1 MNTTEPASPK
11 LRLLRYLAYAFLLL
25 LILITLLLWQ
35 TPRLVQRYL
44 PGWLAE
50 HYGLQLTLGEI
61 DVGLRNPSLTLGAT
75 ALLDAKQQPIIGF
88 EQLFITPN
96 LQASWQQ
103 KGVVLSAV
111 TLTNPVVQLQR
122 LTDKKGEVRL
132 NLTDALA
139 TLLAP
144 APSPE
149 PETASAPLLV
159 DIASVNVT
167 DGHVRYQDQR
177 KESEPGWLPPLSLE
191 KVTLKLDNLRT
202 EANHPTAYQL
212 SAAINGKSSLA
223 AHGKLDV
230 MSGMGQ
236 GKVSL
241 KQVELKP
248 FAPLWAPYLKLDL
261 AKGHANT
268 EVEYQLKEGKQG
280 VLWQLSKGKL
290 TLDNWQLKK
299 HKGDE
304 FARFGQLA
312 LSELAVDGQKQ
323 SLQIGKVTLQ
333 QPLLKA
339 TLNPQQELDLADLLI
354 EQAPAKPV
362 KGAHAAN
369 EVANNAAPKS
379 AQQAKTAG
387 NGKKHTPDKPWQW
400 QIKQILID
408 KGDLTL
414 TESSSGKPQAR
425 QFSGLKLALGPLGS
439 KGEQPS
445 KLTLATHFNQSSPLA
460 FDGQLTL
467 TPFTLSGDINQ
478 QGLPLTLAQPYLAD
492 LVRIKVQ
499 NGLLSSKTRLDLATT
514 AQGDLSKLTLQGG
527 LDVNGLKVVDRAD
540 NQRLL
545 EFNTLALTGLTYDGI
560 SQQMR
565 IKDIA
570 LNKPFAR
577 IEINEDGTTNLQQ
590 LLLPQPAATKST
602 QAAATKSTQA
612 AAGSK
617 TPDFRFTID
626 QLRTEQGNLRFA
638 DRSLS
643 QDFVADI
650 ASLGGQSRHIS
661 NIPGQRSD
669 LAFNGKVDRYA
680 PVTIRGGTNLLVA
693 NPILDIAV
701 AFHNLELTTFTP
713 YSGTY
718 AGYAIDKGQLSM
730 KLHYKLEGNRLEG
743 DNDITIKKLQLG
755 EKIKSDQAKD
765 LPLGLAIAL
774 LSDANGVIQMNLKV
788 KGDLDQPDFSIG
800 NIFWD
805 VLGNTLSKAITSPF
819 SLLASLADGTE
830 DLDELPF
837 LPGDPDLPPTQQEK
851 LVKLAQALKDRPK
864 LSMNI
869 RGKVNFNE
877 ERPILQRQ
885 KLERVLAK
893 LTGNQ
898 ADLDLLEQD
907 SALQEAL
914 ARAYEERFGEDLDDL
929 AARLHLDEESAA
941 LRAQAV
947 ILLRDQQL
955 ITAKSLRNLA
965 MRRAQNTKE
974 FLVDSQGIAPE
985 RLFVL
990 DSQVKEEDKEA
1001 KVILTLDQ

>member
-11 LRLLRYLAYAFLLL
+11 PRLLRYLAYAFLLL

-35 TPRLVQRYL
+35 TPRLIQRYL
-44 PGWLAE
+44 PSWLAE

-61 DVGLRNPSLTLGAT
+61 DVGLRTPSITLGAT
-75 ALLDAKQQPIIGF
+75 ALLDAKQQPIIRF
-88 EQLFITPN
+88 EQLFISPD

-111 TLTNPVVQLQR
+111 TLTKPVVLLQR
-122 LTDKKGEVRL
+122 LADKKGDVRL

-139 TLLAP
+139 ALLAP

-149 PETASAPLLV
+149 PETVSAPLLV
-159 DIASVNVT
+159 DIASIAVT

-177 KESEPGWLPPLSLE
+177 KESEPGCLPPLNLE

-212 SAAINGKSSLA
+212 SAAINGNSSLA

-261 AKGHANT
+261 AKGHANA
-268 EVEYQLKEGKQG
+268 EVEYQLKEGKQE
-280 VLWQLSKGKL
+280 VQWQLSKGKL

-299 HKGDE
+299 RKGDE
-304 FARFGQLA
+304 FARFSQLA

-339 TLNPQQELDLADLLI
+339 TLNAQQELDLADLLI
-354 EQAPAKPV
+354 AQAPAKPV
-362 KGAHAAN
+362 KGANAAN
-369 EVANNAAPKS
+369 EAAKNAAPKS

-387 NGKKHTPDKPWQW
+387 NGKKNKADKPWQW
-400 QIKQILID
+400 QIRQIAID
-408 KGDLTL
+408 KGALTL
-414 TESSSGKPQAR
+414 TESSSGKPLAR
-425 QFSGLKLALGPLGS
+425 QLSGLKLALGPLGS

-445 KLTLATHFNQSSPLA
+445 KLTLATHFNQNTPLT

-467 TPFTLSGDINQ
+467 TPFALSGDINQ

-514 AQGDLSKLTLQGG
+514 TQGDLSKLSLQGR

-565 IKDIA
+565 IKEIA

-577 IEINEDGTTNLQQ
+577 IEIHEDGTTNLQQ
-590 LLLPQPAATKST
+590 LLLLQPAATKHT
-602 QAAATKSTQA
+602 QTS
-612 AAGSK
+612 AGSK
-617 TPDFRFTID
+617 GPDFRFTID

-693 NPILDIAV
+693 NPLLDIAV

-755 EKIKSDQAKD
+755 EKIKSEQAKD

-819 SLLASLADGTE
+819 SLLASLADGTD

-837 LPGDPDLPPTQQEK
+837 LPGDPDLTPTQQEK
-851 LVKLAQALKDRPK
+851 LIKLAQALKERPK

-907 SALQEAL
+907 PALQEAL
-914 ARAYEERFGEDLDDL
+914 AQAYEERFGEDLDDL
-929 AARLHLDEESAA
+929 ADRLHLDEESAA

-974 FLVDSQGIAPE
+974 FLVDSQGITPE

-1001 KVILTLDQ
+1001 KVVLTLDQ

>member
-11 LRLLRYLAYAFLLL
+11 LRLLRYLAYAFLLF

-35 TPRLVQRYL
+35 TPRLIQRYL

-75 ALLDAKQQPIIGF
+75 ALLDAKQQPIIRF

-111 TLTNPVVQLQR
+111 TLTKPVVLLQR
-122 LTDKKGEVRL
+122 LADKKGDVRL

-144 APSPE
+144 APSHE

-159 DIASVNVT
+159 DIARVNVT

-177 KESEPGWLPPLSLE
+177 KESEPGWLPLLNLE

-202 EANHPTAYQL
+202 EVNHPTAYQL
-212 SAAINGKSSLA
+212 SAAINGKSSLS

-236 GKVSL
+236 GKASL
-241 KQVELKP
+241 KQVDLKP

-261 AKGHANT
+261 AKGHANA

-312 LSELAVDGQKQ
+312 LSDLAVDGQKP

-354 EQAPAKPV
+354 EQAPAKLV

-387 NGKKHTPDKPWQW
+387 NSKKHGADKPWQW

-425 QFSGLKLALGPLGS
+425 QLSGLKLALGPLGS

-445 KLTLATHFNQSSPLA
+445 KLTLATQFNQSSPLA

-527 LDVNGLKVVDRAD
+527 LDINGLKVVDRAD

-602 QAAATKSTQA
+602 HAT
-612 AAGSK
+612 AGSK
-617 TPDFRFTID
+617 APDFRFTID

-837 LPGDPDLPPTQQEK
+837 LPGDPDLTPTQQEK

-907 SALQEAL
+907 PALQEAL
-914 ARAYEERFGEDLDDL
+914 AQAYEERFGEDLEDL
-929 AARLHLDEESAA
+929 ADRLHLDEESAA

>member
-35 TPRLVQRYL
+35 TPRLIQRYL

-61 DVGLRNPSLTLGAT
+61 DVGLRTPSLTLGAT
-75 ALLDAKQQPIIGF
+75 ALLDAKQQPIIAF

-111 TLTNPVVQLQR
+111 TLTKPVVQLQR
-122 LTDKKGEVRL
+122 LADNKGDVRL

-139 TLLAP
+139 TLLTPAP
-144 APSPE
+144 APE

-159 DIASVNVT
+159 DIASVNLT

-177 KESEPGWLPPLSLE
+177 KESEPGWLPPLNLE
-191 KVTLKLDNLRT
+191 KVTLKIDNLRT

-261 AKGHANT
+261 AKGHANA

-362 KGAHAAN
+362 KEANTAN

-387 NGKKHTPDKPWQW
+387 NSKKHGADKPWQW
-400 QIKQILID
+400 QIKQIVID

-414 TESSSGKPQAR
+414 TESSSGKPLAR
-425 QFSGLKLALGPLGS
+425 QLSGLKLALGPLGS

-590 LLLPQPAATKST
+590 LLLPQPAATNSPH
-602 QAAATKSTQA
+602 AT
-612 AAGSK
+612 AGSK
-617 TPDFRFTID
+617 APDFRFTID

-837 LPGDPDLPPTQQEK
+837 LPGAPDLTPTQQEK

-907 SALQEAL
+907 PALQEAL
-914 ARAYEERFGEDLDDL
+914 AQAYEERFGEDLDDL
-929 AARLHLDEESAA
+929 ADRLHLDEESAA

>member
-1 MNTTEPASPK
+1 MNTTKPAFPK

-61 DVGLRNPSLTLGAT
+61 EVGLRHPSLTLGAT
-75 ALLDAKQQPIIGF
+75 ALLDAKQQPIVSF
-88 EQLFITPN
+88 EQLLITPN

-111 TLTNPVVQLQR
+111 SLTRPVVLLQR
-122 LTDKKGEVRL
+122 LADKKGDVRL

-139 TLLAP
+139 TVLAP

-159 DIASVNVT
+159 DIASIAVT

-177 KESEPGWLPPLSLE
+177 KENEPGWLPPLNLE

-212 SAAINGKSSLA
+212 NAAINGKSSLA

-241 KQVELKP
+241 KQVELIP

-261 AKGHANT
+261 AKGHANA
-268 EVEYQLKEGKQG
+268 EVEYLLKESKQG

-304 FARFGQLA
+304 FARFSQLA
-312 LSELAVDGQKQ
+312 LSELAIDGQKQ
-323 SLQIGKVTLQ
+323 TLQIGKVTLQ

-339 TLNPQQELDLADLLI
+339 TLNAQQELDLTDLLI

-362 KGAHAAN
+362 KDAKATTAA
-369 EVANNAAPKS
+369 
-379 AQQAKTAG
+379 
-387 NGKKHTPDKPWQW
+387 KPWQW
-400 QIKQILID
+400 QIKQIAID

-414 TESSSGKPQAR
+414 TESSSGKPLAR
-425 QFSGLKLALGPLGS
+425 QLSGLKLALGPLGS
-439 KGEQPS
+439 KGEQSS
-445 KLTLATHFNQSSPLA
+445 KLTLATHFNQNSPLTFA
-460 FDGQLTL
+460 GQLTL
-467 TPFTLSGDINQ
+467 IPFALSGEISQ
-478 QGLPLTLAQPYLAD
+478 QGLPLALAQPYLAN
-492 LVRIKVQ
+492 LLRIKLQ
-499 NGLLSSKTRLDLATT
+499 TGQLSSKTKLDLATT
-514 AQGDLSKLTLQGG
+514 AQGELGKLTLQGG
-527 LDVNGLKVVDRAD
+527 LDISGLKVVDRAD

-545 EFNTLALTGLTYDGI
+545 EISNLQLTGLDYDGI

-570 LNKPFAR
+570 LSKPFAR
-577 IEINEDGTTNLQQ
+577 IEINEDGITNLQQ
-590 LLLPQPAATKST
+590 LLLPQPAAGKGT
-602 QAAATKSTQA
+602 QQP
-612 AAGSK
+612 AGSK
-617 TPDFRFTID
+617 GPDFRFTID

-701 AFHNLELTTFTP
+701 AFNNLELTTFTP

-755 EKIKSDQAKD
+755 EKIKSEQAKD

-837 LPGDPDLPPTQQEK
+837 LPGDPDLTQTQLDK
-851 LVKLAQALKDRPK
+851 LAKLAQALKDRPK

-907 SALQEAL
+907 PDLQEAL
-914 ARAYEERFGEDLDDL
+914 AKAYQERFSEDLDDL
-929 AARLHLDEESAA
+929 ADRLSLDEESPA
-941 LRAQAV
+941 LRAQA
-947 ILLRDQQL
+947 IALLQEQQL

-1001 KVILTLDQ
+1001 KVVLTLDQ

>member
-35 TPRLVQRYL
+35 TPRLIQRYL

-75 ALLDAKQQPIIGF
+75 TLLDAKQQPIIGF

-96 LQASWQQ
+96 LQACWQQ

-111 TLTNPVVQLQR
+111 TLTKPVVLLQR

-144 APSPE
+144 SPSPE

-177 KESEPGWLPPLSLE
+177 KESEPGWLPPLNLE

-261 AKGHANT
+261 AKGHVNA
-268 EVEYQLKEGKQG
+268 EVQYQLKEGKQG

-312 LSELAVDGQKQ
+312 LSDLAVDGQKQ

-354 EQAPAKPV
+354 EQTPAKPV

-387 NGKKHTPDKPWQW
+387 NSKKHGADKPWQW

-425 QFSGLKLALGPLGS
+425 QLSGLKLALGPLGS

-445 KLTLATHFNQSSPLA
+445 KLTLATQFNQSSPLA

-499 NGLLSSKTRLDLATT
+499 NGLLSSKTRLDLVTT

-527 LDVNGLKVVDRAD
+527 LDINGLKVVDRAD

-590 LLLPQPAATKST
+590 LLLPQPAATNSPH
-602 QAAATKSTQA
+602 AT
-612 AAGSK
+612 AGSK
-617 TPDFRFTID
+617 APDFRFTID

-837 LPGDPDLPPTQQEK
+837 LPGDPDLTPTQQKK

-907 SALQEAL
+907 PALQEAL
-914 ARAYEERFGEDLDDL
+914 AQAYEERFGEDLDDL
-929 AARLHLDEESAA
+929 ADRLHLDEESAA

>member
-11 LRLLRYLAYAFLLL
+11 LRLLRYLAYAFLLF

-61 DVGLRNPSLTLGAT
+61 DVGVRTPSLTLGAT
-75 ALLDAKQQPIIGF
+75 TLLDAKQQPIVRF
-88 EQLFITPN
+88 EQLFITPD

-111 TLTNPVVQLQR
+111 TLTKPVVLLQR
-122 LTDKKGEVRL
+122 LADKKGEVRL

-144 APSPE
+144 SPSPE
-149 PETASAPLLV
+149 PETARAPLLV

-177 KESEPGWLPPLSLE
+177 KESEPGWLPLLNLE

-212 SAAINGKSSLA
+212 NAAINGKSSLA

-261 AKGHANT
+261 AKGHANA

-387 NGKKHTPDKPWQW
+387 NGKKHAPDKPWQW

-425 QFSGLKLALGPLGS
+425 QLSGLKLALGPLGS

-445 KLTLATHFNQSSPLA
+445 KLTLATQFNQSSPLA

-527 LDVNGLKVVDRAD
+527 LDINGLKVVDRAD

-590 LLLPQPAATKST
+590 LLLPQPAAAKST
-602 QAAATKSTQA
+602 EAK
-612 AAGSK
+612 AGSK
-617 TPDFRFTID
+617 APDFRFTID

-837 LPGDPDLPPTQQEK
+837 LPGDPDLTPTQQEK

-914 ARAYEERFGEDLDDL
+914 AQAYEERFGEDLDDL
-929 AARLHLDEESAA
+929 ADRLHLDEESAA

>member
-11 LRLLRYLAYAFLLL
+11 LRLLRYLAYAFLLF

-35 TPRLVQRYL
+35 TPRLIQRYL

-75 ALLDAKQQPIIGF
+75 ALLDAKQQPIIRF

-111 TLTNPVVQLQR
+111 TLTKPVVLLQR
-122 LTDKKGEVRL
+122 LADKKGDVRL

-144 APSPE
+144 APSHE

-159 DIASVNVT
+159 DIARVNVT

-177 KESEPGWLPPLSLE
+177 KASEPGWLPPLNLE

-212 SAAINGKSSLA
+212 NAAINGKSSLA

-236 GKVSL
+236 GKVSF

-248 FAPLWAPYLKLDL
+248 FAPLWAPYLRLDL
-261 AKGHANT
+261 AKGHANA

-304 FARFGQLA
+304 FARFGQLT

-333 QPLLKA
+333 QPLLRA

-362 KGAHAAN
+362 KGAHVAN

-387 NGKKHTPDKPWQW
+387 NGKKHAPDKPWQW

-425 QFSGLKLALGPLGS
+425 QLSGLKLALGPLGS

-467 TPFTLSGDINQ
+467 SPFTISGDINQ

-499 NGLLSSKTRLDLATT
+499 SGLLSSKTRLDLATT

-590 LLLPQPAATKST
+590 LLLPQPAAAKST
-602 QAAATKSTQA
+602 EAK
-612 AAGSK
+612 AGSK
-617 TPDFRFTID
+617 APDFRFTID

-837 LPGDPDLPPTQQEK
+837 LPGDPDLTPTQQEK

-907 SALQEAL
+907 PALQEAL
-914 ARAYEERFGEDLDDL
+914 AQAYEERFGEDLDDL
-929 AARLHLDEESAA
+929 ADRLHLDEESAA

>member
-11 LRLLRYLAYAFLLL
+11 LRLLRYLAYAFLLF

-35 TPRLVQRYL
+35 TPRLIQRYL

-61 DVGLRNPSLTLGAT
+61 DVGLCNPSLTLGAT

-88 EQLFITPN
+88 EQLFITPD

-103 KGVVLSAV
+103 KGVVLSTV
-111 TLTNPVVQLQR
+111 TLTKPVVLLQR

-177 KESEPGWLPPLSLE
+177 KESEPGWLPLLNLE

-236 GKVSL
+236 GKMSL
-241 KQVELKP
+241 KQVDLKP

-261 AKGHANT
+261 AKGHANA

-312 LSELAVDGQKQ
+312 LSDLAVDGQKQ

-354 EQAPAKPV
+354 EQAPAKPA

-387 NGKKHTPDKPWQW
+387 NGKQHTPDKPWQW

-425 QFSGLKLALGPLGS
+425 QLSGLKLALGPLGS

-527 LDVNGLKVVDRAD
+527 LDINGLKVVDRAD

-590 LLLPQPAATKST
+590 LLLPQPAAAKST
-602 QAAATKSTQA
+602 EAK
-612 AAGSK
+612 AGSK
-617 TPDFRFTID
+617 APDFRFTID

-819 SLLASLADGTE
+819 SLLASLTDGTE

-837 LPGDPDLPPTQQEK
+837 LPGDPDLTPTQQEK

-907 SALQEAL
+907 PALQEAL
-914 ARAYEERFGEDLDDL
+914 AQAYEERFGEDLDDL
-929 AARLHLDEESAA
+929 ADRLHLDEESAA

>member
-1 MNTTEPASPK
+1 MNNTEPASPK
-11 LRLLRYLAYAFLLL
+11 LRLLPYLAYAFLLL

-35 TPRLVQRYL
+35 TPRLIQRYL

-61 DVGLRNPSLTLGAT
+61 DVGLRPPSLTLGAT
-75 ALLDAKQQPIIGF
+75 ALLDAKQQPIIRF
-88 EQLFITPN
+88 EQLFITPD

-111 TLTNPVVQLQR
+111 TLTKPVVQLQR
-122 LTDKKGEVRL
+122 LTDKKGDVRL

-149 PETASAPLLV
+149 PETTSVPLLV

-177 KESEPGWLPPLSLE
+177 KESEPGWLPPLNLE

-212 SAAINGKSSLA
+212 NAAINGKSSLA

-236 GKVSL
+236 GKASL

-261 AKGHANT
+261 AKGHANA

-379 AQQAKTAG
+379 AQQAKGAG
-387 NGKKHTPDKPWQW
+387 NSKKHGADKPWQW

-425 QFSGLKLALGPLGS
+425 QLSGLKLALGPLGS

-445 KLTLATHFNQSSPLA
+445 KLTLATQFNQSSTLA

-499 NGLLSSKTRLDLATT
+499 NGLLSSNTRLDLATT

-527 LDVNGLKVVDRAD
+527 LDINGLKVVDRAD

-590 LLLPQPAATKST
+590 LLLPQSAAAKST
-602 QAAATKSTQA
+602 EAK
-612 AAGSK
+612 AGSK
-617 TPDFRFTID
+617 APDFRFTID

-837 LPGDPDLPPTQQEK
+837 LPGDPDLTPTQQEK

-907 SALQEAL
+907 PALQEAL
-914 ARAYEERFGEDLDDL
+914 AQAYEERFGEDLDDL
-929 AARLHLDEESAA
+929 ADRLHLDEESAA

>member
-11 LRLLRYLAYAFLLL
+11 PRLLRYLAYAFLLL

-75 ALLDAKQQPIIGF
+75 ALLDAKQQPIIRF
-88 EQLFITPN
+88 EQLFISPD

-111 TLTNPVVQLQR
+111 TLTKPVVLLQR
-122 LTDKKGEVRL
+122 LADKKGDVRL

-139 TLLAP
+139 TVLAP

-149 PETASAPLLV
+149 PETTSAPLLV
-159 DIASVNVT
+159 DIASLAVT

-177 KESEPGWLPPLSLE
+177 KESEPGWLPPLNLE

-212 SAAINGKSSLA
+212 SAAINGNSSLA

-261 AKGHANT
+261 AKGHANAQ
-268 EVEYQLKEGKQG
+268 VEYQLKEGKQE
-280 VLWQLSKGKL
+280 VQWQLSKGKL

-299 HKGDE
+299 RKGDE
-304 FARFGQLA
+304 FARFSQLA

-339 TLNPQQELDLADLLI
+339 TLNAQQQLDLADLLI

-362 KGAHAAN
+362 KGTNPAN
-369 EVANNAAPKS
+369 EAAKNAAPKS
-379 AQQAKTAG
+379 AQQAKAAG
-387 NGKKHTPDKPWQW
+387 NGKKHTADKPWQW
-400 QIKQILID
+400 QIKQIAID

-414 TESSSGKPQAR
+414 TESSSGKPLAR
-425 QFSGLKLALGPLGS
+425 QLSGLKLALGPLGS

-445 KLTLATHFNQSSPLA
+445 KLTLATHLNQSSPLT

-467 TPFTLSGDINQ
+467 TPFALSGDINQ

-499 NGLLSSKTRLDLATT
+499 NGRLSSKTRLDLATT
-514 AQGDLSKLTLQGG
+514 TQGDLSKLTLQGG
-527 LDVNGLKVVDRAD
+527 LDINGLKVVDRAD

-565 IKDIA
+565 IKEIA

-577 IEINEDGTTNLQQ
+577 IEIHEDGTTNLQQ
-590 LLLPQPAATKST
+590 LLLPQPAATKHT
-602 QAAATKSTQA
+602 QTS
-612 AAGSK
+612 AGSK
-617 TPDFRFTID
+617 GPDFRFTID

-693 NPILDIAV
+693 NPLLDIAV

-755 EKIKSDQAKD
+755 EKIKSEQAKD

-819 SLLASLADGTE
+819 SLLASLADGTD

-837 LPGDPDLPPTQQEK
+837 LPGDPDLTPTQQEK

-907 SALQEAL
+907 PALQEAL
-914 ARAYEERFGEDLDDL
+914 AQAYEERFGEDLEDL
-929 AARLHLDEESAA
+929 ADRLHLDEESAA

-974 FLVDSQGIAPE
+974 FLVDNQGIAPE

>member
-11 LRLLRYLAYAFLLL
+11 LRLLRYLAYAFLLF

-88 EQLFITPN
+88 EQLFITPD

-111 TLTNPVVQLQR
+111 TLTKPVVLLQR
-122 LTDKKGEVRL
+122 LADKKGDVRL

-144 APSPE
+144 APSSE

-261 AKGHANT
+261 AKGHANA

-323 SLQIGKVTLQ
+323 SLQIGKMTLQ

-362 KGAHAAN
+362 KGAHVAN

-387 NGKKHTPDKPWQW
+387 NGKKHAPDKPWQW

-425 QFSGLKLALGPLGS
+425 QLSGLKLALGPLGS

-445 KLTLATHFNQSSPLA
+445 KLTLATQFNQSSPLA

-499 NGLLSSKTRLDLATT
+499 SGLLSSKSRLDLATT

-527 LDVNGLKVVDRAD
+527 LDINGLKVVDRAD

-590 LLLPQPAATKST
+590 LLLPQPAATKGT
-602 QAAATKSTQA
+602 HAT
-612 AAGSK
+612 AGSK
-617 TPDFRFTID
+617 APDFRFTID

-837 LPGDPDLPPTQQEK
+837 LPGDPDLTPTQQEK

-907 SALQEAL
+907 PALQEAL
-914 ARAYEERFGEDLDDL
+914 AQAYEERFGEDLDDL
-929 AARLHLDEESAA
+929 ADRLHLDEESAA

>member
-25 LILITLLLWQ
+25 LILMTLLLWQ

-75 ALLDAKQQPIIGF
+75 TLLDAKQQPIIGF

-111 TLTNPVVQLQR
+111 TLTKPVVLLQR
-122 LTDKKGEVRL
+122 LTDKKGDVRL

-139 TLLAP
+139 TLLTP

-149 PETASAPLLV
+149 PEPASAPLLV

-177 KESEPGWLPPLSLE
+177 KESEPGWLPPLNLE

-223 AHGKLDV
+223 AHGKLAV

-236 GKVSL
+236 GKASL

-261 AKGHANT
+261 AKGHANA

-312 LSELAVDGQKQ
+312 LSELTVDGQKQ
-323 SLQIGKVTLQ
+323 SLQIGKITLQ

-362 KGAHAAN
+362 KGADTAN

-387 NGKKHTPDKPWQW
+387 NGKKHGADKPWQW
-400 QIKQILID
+400 QIKQIVID

-425 QFSGLKLALGPLGS
+425 QLSGLKLALGPLGS

-445 KLTLATHFNQSSPLA
+445 KLTLATQFNQSSPLA

-478 QGLPLTLAQPYLAD
+478 QGLPLTLAEPYLAD

-527 LDVNGLKVVDRAD
+527 LDINGLKVVDRAD

-565 IKDIA
+565 IKDIT

-590 LLLPQPAATKST
+590 LLLPQPAAAKST
-602 QAAATKSTQA
+602 EAK
-612 AAGSK
+612 AGSK
-617 TPDFRFTID
+617 APDFRFTID

-830 DLDELPF
+830 DLEELPF
-837 LPGDPDLPPTQQEK
+837 LPGEPDLTPTQQEK

-907 SALQEAL
+907 PALQEAL
-914 ARAYEERFGEDLDDL
+914 AQAYEERFGEDLDDL
-929 AARLHLDEESAA
+929 ADRLHLDEESAA

>member
-11 LRLLRYLAYAFLLL
+11 LRLLRYLAYVFLLF

-35 TPRLVQRYL
+35 TPRLIQRYL

-61 DVGLRNPSLTLGAT
+61 DVGLRNPSLTLGTT
-75 ALLDAKQQPIIGF
+75 ALLDAKQQPIIRF
-88 EQLFITPN
+88 EQLFITPD

-111 TLTNPVVQLQR
+111 TLTKPVMLLQR

-139 TLLAP
+139 TLLTP

-149 PETASAPLLV
+149 PEPASAPLLI

-177 KESEPGWLPPLSLE
+177 KESEPGWLPPLNLE

-202 EANHPTAYQL
+202 EANHSTAYQL
-212 SAAINGKSSLA
+212 DAAINGKSSLA

-236 GKVSL
+236 GKVSF

-261 AKGHANT
+261 AKGHANA

-304 FARFGQLA
+304 FARFGQLT

-333 QPLLKA
+333 QPLLRA

-362 KGAHAAN
+362 KGAHVAN

-387 NGKKHTPDKPWQW
+387 NGKKHAPDKPWQW

-425 QFSGLKLALGPLGS
+425 QLSGLKLALGPLGS

-467 TPFTLSGDINQ
+467 SPFTISGDINQ

-499 NGLLSSKTRLDLATT
+499 SGLLSSKTRLDLATT

-590 LLLPQPAATKST
+590 LLLPQPAAAKST
-602 QAAATKSTQA
+602 EAK
-612 AAGSK
+612 AGSK
-617 TPDFRFTID
+617 APDFRFTID

-837 LPGDPDLPPTQQEK
+837 LPGDPDLTPTQQEK

-907 SALQEAL
+907 PALQEAL
-914 ARAYEERFGEDLDDL
+914 AQAYEERFGEDLDDL
-929 AARLHLDEESAA
+929 ADRLHLDEESAA

>member
-75 ALLDAKQQPIIGF
+75 ALLDAKQQPIIRF

-111 TLTNPVVQLQR
+111 TLTKPVVLLQR
-122 LTDKKGEVRL
+122 LTDKKGDVRL

-149 PETASAPLLV
+149 PEPASAPLLI

-177 KESEPGWLPPLSLE
+177 KESEPGWLPPLNLE
-191 KVTLKLDNLRT
+191 KMTLKLDNLRT
-202 EANHPTAYQL
+202 EANHPTVYQL
-212 SAAINGKSSLA
+212 NAAINGKSSLA
-223 AHGKLDV
+223 ADGKLDV

-236 GKVSL
+236 GKASL
-241 KQVELKP
+241 KQVDLKP

-261 AKGHANT
+261 AKGHANA

-323 SLQIGKVTLQ
+323 SLQIGKITLQ

-362 KGAHAAN
+362 KGADTAN

-387 NGKKHTPDKPWQW
+387 NGKKHGADKPWQW
-400 QIKQILID
+400 QIKQIVID

-425 QFSGLKLALGPLGS
+425 QLSGLKLALGPLGS

-445 KLTLATHFNQSSPLA
+445 KLTLATQFNQSSPLA

-527 LDVNGLKVVDRAD
+527 LDINGLKVVDRVD

-590 LLLPQPAATKST
+590 LLLPQPAAAKST
-602 QAAATKSTQA
+602 EAK
-612 AAGSK
+612 AGSK
-617 TPDFRFTID
+617 APDFRFTID

-837 LPGDPDLPPTQQEK
+837 LPGDPDLTPTQQEK

-914 ARAYEERFGEDLDDL
+914 AQAYEERFGEDLDDL
-929 AARLHLDEESAA
+929 ADRLHLDEESAA

>member
-11 LRLLRYLAYAFLLL
+11 LRLLRYLAYAFLLF

-75 ALLDAKQQPIIGF
+75 ALLDAKQQAIIGF
-88 EQLFITPN
+88 EQLFITPD

-103 KGVVLSAV
+103 KGIVLSAV
-111 TLTNPVVQLQR
+111 TLTKPMVLLQR
-122 LTDKKGEVRL
+122 LTDKKGDVRL

-139 TLLAP
+139 TLLTP

-177 KESEPGWLPPLSLE
+177 KESEPGWLPPLNLE
-191 KVTLKLDNLRT
+191 KMTLKLDNLRT

-212 SAAINGKSSLA
+212 NAAINGKSSLA

-236 GKVSL
+236 GKASL
-241 KQVELKP
+241 KQVDLKP

-261 AKGHANT
+261 AKGHANA
-268 EVEYQLKEGKQG
+268 EVVYQLKEGKQG

-312 LSELAVDGQKQ
+312 LSDLAVDGQKQ

-369 EVANNAAPKS
+369 EVTNNAAPKS

-387 NGKKHTPDKPWQW
+387 NSKKHGADKPWQW

-425 QFSGLKLALGPLGS
+425 QLSGLKLALGPLGS

-445 KLTLATHFNQSSPLA
+445 KLTLATQFNQSSPLA

-590 LLLPQPAATKST
+590 LLLPQPAAANST
-602 QAAATKSTQA
+602 HAT
-612 AAGSK
+612 AGSK
-617 TPDFRFTID
+617 APDFRFTID

-837 LPGDPDLPPTQQEK
+837 LPGDPDLTPTQQEK

-907 SALQEAL
+907 PALQEAL
-914 ARAYEERFGEDLDDL
+914 AQAYEERFGEDLDDL
-929 AARLHLDEESAA
+929 ADRLHLDEESAA

>member
-11 LRLLRYLAYAFLLL
+11 LRLLRYLAYAFLLF

-88 EQLFITPN
+88 EQLFITPD

-103 KGVVLSAV
+103 KGVVLSTV
-111 TLTNPVVQLQR
+111 TLTKPVVLLQR
-122 LTDKKGEVRL
+122 LADKKGDVRL

-149 PETASAPLLV
+149 PEPASAPLLI

-177 KESEPGWLPPLSLE
+177 KASEPGWLPPLNLE

-261 AKGHANT
+261 AKGHANA

-312 LSELAVDGQKQ
+312 LSDLAVDGQKQ

-369 EVANNAAPKS
+369 EVASNAAPKS
-379 AQQAKTAG
+379 APQAKTAG
-387 NGKKHTPDKPWQW
+387 NGKQHTPDKPWQW

-425 QFSGLKLALGPLGS
+425 QLSGLKLALGPLGS
-439 KGEQPS
+439 KGEQLS
-445 KLTLATHFNQSSPLA
+445 KLTLATQFNQSSPLA

-527 LDVNGLKVVDRAD
+527 LDINGLKVVDRAD

-590 LLLPQPAATKST
+590 LLLPQPAA
-602 QAAATKSTQA
+602 AKSTQA

-661 NIPGQRSD
+661 NIPGQHSD

>member
-25 LILITLLLWQ
+25 FILITLLLWQ
-35 TPRLVQRYL
+35 TPRLIQRYL

-96 LQASWQQ
+96 LQVSWQQ

-111 TLTNPVVQLQR
+111 TLTKPVVLLQR
-122 LTDKKGEVRL
+122 LTDKKGDVRL

-139 TLLAP
+139 TLLTP

-177 KESEPGWLPPLSLE
+177 KASEPGWLPPLNLE

-212 SAAINGKSSLA
+212 NAAINGKSSLA

-230 MSGMGQ
+230 LSGMGQ
-236 GKVSL
+236 GKASL
-241 KQVELKP
+241 KQVDLKP

-261 AKGHANT
+261 AKGHANA

-312 LSELAVDGQKQ
+312 LSDLAVDGQKQ
-323 SLQIGKVTLQ
+323 SLQIGKITLQ

-354 EQAPAKPV
+354 EQAPAKPA

-387 NGKKHTPDKPWQW
+387 NGKKHGADKPWQW
-400 QIKQILID
+400 QIKQILIE

-425 QFSGLKLALGPLGS
+425 QLSGLKLALGPLGS

-445 KLTLATHFNQSSPLA
+445 KLTLATQFNQSSPLA

-527 LDVNGLKVVDRAD
+527 LDINGLKVVDRAD

-590 LLLPQPAATKST
+590 LLLPQPAAAKSIE
-602 QAAATKSTQA
+602 AK
-612 AAGSK
+612 AGSK
-617 TPDFRFTID
+617 APDFRFTID

-837 LPGDPDLPPTQQEK
+837 LPGDPDLTPTQQEK

-907 SALQEAL
+907 PALQEAL
-914 ARAYEERFGEDLDDL
+914 AQAYEERFGEDLDDL
-929 AARLHLDEESAA
+929 ADRLHLDEESTA

>member
-25 LILITLLLWQ
+25 LILLTLLLWQ
-35 TPRLVQRYL
+35 TPRLIQRYL

-88 EQLFITPN
+88 EQLFITPD
-96 LQASWQQ
+96 LQTSWQQ

-111 TLTNPVVQLQR
+111 TLTKPVVLLQR
-122 LTDKKGEVRL
+122 LADKKGDVRL

-149 PETASAPLLV
+149 PETTSAPLLI

-177 KESEPGWLPPLSLE
+177 KESEPGWLPPLNLE
-191 KVTLKLDNLRT
+191 KVTFKLDNLRT

-212 SAAINGKSSLA
+212 NAAINGKSSLA

-241 KQVELKP
+241 KQVDLKP

-261 AKGHANT
+261 AKGHANA

-299 HKGDE
+299 HKGEE

-312 LSELAVDGQKQ
+312 LSDLAVDGQKQ

-354 EQAPAKPV
+354 APAPAKPV

-379 AQQAKTAG
+379 AQQTKTAG
-387 NGKKHTPDKPWQW
+387 NSKKHGADKPWQW

-425 QFSGLKLALGPLGS
+425 QLSGLKLALGPLGS

-445 KLTLATHFNQSSPLA
+445 KLTLATQFNQSSPLA

-514 AQGDLSKLTLQGG
+514 TQGDLSKLSLQGG

-565 IKDIA
+565 IKEIA

-577 IEINEDGTTNLQQ
+577 IEIHEDGTTNLQQ
-590 LLLPQPAATKST
+590 LLLPQPAATN
-602 QAAATKSTQA
+602 STQA

-617 TPDFRFTID
+617 TSTGSKGPDFRFTID

-693 NPILDIAV
+693 NPLLDIAV
-701 AFHNLELTTFTP
+701 AFNNLELTTFTP

-819 SLLASLADGTE
+819 SLLASLADGTD

-837 LPGDPDLPPTQQEK
+837 LPGEPDLTPTQQEK

-907 SALQEAL
+907 PDLQEAL
-914 ARAYEERFGEDLDDL
+914 AQAYEERFGEDLDDL
-929 AARLHLDEESAA
+929 ADRLHLDEESAA

-974 FLVDSQGIAPE
+974 FLVDSQGITPE

>member
-35 TPRLVQRYL
+35 TPRLIQRYL

-61 DVGLRNPSLTLGAT
+61 DVGLRNPSISLGAT
-75 ALLDAKQQPIIGF
+75 ALLDAKQQTIIGF

-103 KGVVLSAV
+103 KGIVLSTV
-111 TLTNPVVQLQR
+111 TLTKPAVLLQR
-122 LTDKKGEVRL
+122 LTDKKGDVRL

-144 APSPE
+144 SPSPE
-149 PETASAPLLV
+149 PETARAPLLV

-177 KESEPGWLPPLSLE
+177 KESEPGWLPLLNLE

-212 SAAINGKSSLA
+212 NAAINGKSSLA

-261 AKGHANT
+261 AKGHANA

-362 KGAHAAN
+362 KGAHTAN

-379 AQQAKTAG
+379 AQQAKGAG
-387 NGKKHTPDKPWQW
+387 NSKKHGADKPWQW

-425 QFSGLKLALGPLGS
+425 QLSGLKLALGPLGS

-445 KLTLATHFNQSSPLA
+445 KLTLATQFNQSSTLA

-499 NGLLSSKTRLDLATT
+499 NGLLSSNTRLDLATT

-527 LDVNGLKVVDRAD
+527 LDINGLKVVDRAD

-545 EFNTLALTGLTYDGI
+545 EFNALALTGLTYDGI

-577 IEINEDGTTNLQQ
+577 IEINEDGTTNMQQ
-590 LLLPQPAATKST
+590 LLLPQS
-602 QAAATKSTQA
+602 AAAKSSEA
-612 AAGSK
+612 KAGSK
-617 TPDFRFTID
+617 APDFRFTID

-837 LPGDPDLPPTQQEK
+837 LPGDPDLTPTQQEK

-929 AARLHLDEESAA
+929 ADRLHLDEESAA

>member
-11 LRLLRYLAYAFLLL
+11 LRLLRYLAYAFLLF

-35 TPRLVQRYL
+35 TPRLIQRYL

-75 ALLDAKQQPIIGF
+75 ALLDAKQQPIIRF
-88 EQLFITPN
+88 EQLFITPD

-111 TLTNPVVQLQR
+111 TLTKPVVQLQR
-122 LTDKKGEVRL
+122 LTDKKGDARL

-139 TLLAP
+139 TLLAH
-144 APSPE
+144 APSSE

-212 SAAINGKSSLA
+212 NAAINGKSSLS

-261 AKGHANT
+261 AKGHANA
-268 EVEYQLKEGKQG
+268 EVQYQLKEGKQG

-312 LSELAVDGQKQ
+312 LSDLAVDGQKQ

-339 TLNPQQELDLADLLI
+339 TLNPQQELDLAELLI

-387 NGKKHTPDKPWQW
+387 NGKKHGADKPWQW

-425 QFSGLKLALGPLGS
+425 QLSGLKLALGPLGS

-445 KLTLATHFNQSSPLA
+445 KLTLATQFNQSSPLA

-499 NGLLSSKTRLDLATT
+499 NGLLRSKTRLDLATT

-527 LDVNGLKVVDRAD
+527 LDINGLKVVDRAD

-590 LLLPQPAATKST
+590 LLLPQPAAAKST
-602 QAAATKSTQA
+602 EAK
-612 AAGSK
+612 AGSK
-617 TPDFRFTID
+617 APDFRFTID

-837 LPGDPDLPPTQQEK
+837 LPGDPDLTPTQQEK

-907 SALQEAL
+907 PALQEAL
-914 ARAYEERFGEDLDDL
+914 AQAYEERFGEDLDDL
-929 AARLHLDEESAA
+929 ADRLHLDEESAA

-1001 KVILTLDQ
+1001 KVLLTLDQ